1 MTVTVHHKQYEHYK
15 NWEQEVLETI
25 KLGANGP
32 EFKKEN
38 HIKAVQPLSAVG
50 SAFKRKKK
58 KS

>member
-1 MTVTVHHKQYEHYK
+1 MNK

-32 EFKKEN
+32 ELKKEN
-38 HIKAVQPLSAVG
+38 HIKAVQPLGAVG

-58 KS
+58 S